1 MQKEKKKK
9 VEFEPN
15 NPSLTGSEMA
25 IMTVRKTWNNI
36 YNDVFCPNR
45 LKIEYDFDLSCYPK
59 LAKMLNNVRNQFFI
73 MADEISREELEANE
87 EYWKTQDKI
96 KELKEFDQSFVD

>member
-1 MQKEKKKK
+1 
-9 VEFEPN
+9 
-15 NPSLTGSEMA
+15 
-25 IMTVRKTWNNI
+25 
-36 YNDVFCPNR
+36 
-45 LKIEYDFDLSCYPK
+45 
-59 LAKMLNNVRNQFFI
+59 